1 MAAASNEFVAHCLE
15 LLTPL
20 GTVRTR
26 RMFGGHGFYVDELFV
41 ALIASERLY
50 LKTDALTRA
59 VFEAEGCSP
68 FAFGKAREGAVESVE
83 TSYFSAPEDAME
95 SPPLMQPWARL
106 ALAAALR
113 ARATKPRAAKP
124 VKKASPRKG
133 ASAKAPTKL

>member
-1 MAAASNEFVAHCLE
+1 MAAASNEFVAHCAE
-15 LLTPL
+15 LL
-20 GTVRTR
+20 GSVGSVRTR
-26 RMFGGHGFYVDELFV
+26 RMFGGHGVYLDDLFV
-41 ALIASERLY
+41 AIVVGERLY
-50 LKTDALTRA
+50 LKVDAQTRA
-59 VFEAEGCSP
+59 DFEALACVP
-68 FAFGKAREGAVESVE
+68 FVYDSAGQRVALG
-83 TSYFSAPEDAME
+83 YFSAPEDAME